1 MMQSEVRHVNSTDY
15 FLKLLDDPDF
25 QREFLLS
32 HLSRDYERS
41 IRRLVSIAEK
51 ELCLDLDSRERQRV
65 AKRFQYRLSVLE
77 FEKRVERRGDR
88 WKLRSG

>member
-41 IRRLVSIAEK
+41 IRRLVSIAER

-65 AKRFQYRLSVLE
+65 AKRFQYRLSLLE
-77 FEKRVERRGDR
+77 FEKRVERIGDR
-88 WKLRSG
+88 WRLKFE

>member
-1 MMQSEVRHVNSTDY
+1 MMQSEARRVAPIDY

-41 IRRLVSIAEK
+41 IRRLVSIAER

-65 AKRFQYRLSVLE
+65 AKRFQYRLYILE
-77 FEKRVERRGDR
+77 YERRVARKGDR
-88 WKLRSG
+88 WMLR

>member
-1 MMQSEVRHVNSTDY
+1 MMQSEARHTISSDY
-15 FLKLLDDPDF
+15 FLKLLDDPNF

-32 HLSRDYERS
+32 HLSKNYERS
-41 IRRLVSIAEK
+41 IKRLVSIAER

-65 AKRFQYRLSVLE
+65 AKRFQYRLSILE

-88 WKLRSG
+88 WKLKLE

>member
-1 MMQSEVRHVNSTDY
+1 MMQSEVRHVNPTDY
-15 FLKLLDDPDF
+15 FLKLLDDPNF

-41 IRRLVSIAEK
+41 IRRLVSIAER

-88 WKLRSG
+88 WKLKSG

>member
-1 MMQSEVRHVNSTDY
+1 MMQSEARRIAPVDY

-41 IRRLVSIAEK
+41 IRRLVSIAER
-51 ELCLDLDSRERQRV
+51 ELCIDLDSRERQRV
-65 AKRFQYRLSVLE
+65 AKRFQHALAVLE
-77 FEKRVERRGDR
+77 IERRVERTGDR
-88 WKLRSG
+88 WKLKSE

>member
-25 QREFLLS
+25 QKEFLLS

-41 IRRLVSIAEK
+41 IRRLVSIAER